1 MLNLQNIDKNCVKSL
16 IQSLLKNLPRFPSS
30 NFHVKFLD
38 LVFMNLD
45 VIEDLP
51 KIAQHIAQNFD
62 VQPPEVKLASLRLM
76 AKIYCQKVEPPKD
89 QEEIVQCTNDL
100 FELAEKEE
108 DITVRESAIIYWRFV
123 SLGKQIP
130 EVKLIKNYYADR
142 KSEKFQ
148 QIGLSDML
156 NLSSIYMQ
164 PAPTFT
170 KVSKNTKN
178 ELKIEMREKEPIVE
192 PVNFENLIEF
202 D

>member
-1 MLNLQNIDKNCVKSL
+1 MAKIYCQKVEPPKD
-16 IQSLLKNLPRFPSS
+16 
-30 NFHVKFLD
+30 
-38 LVFMNLD
+38 LD

-51 KIAQHIAQNFD
+51 NIAQHIVQNFD
-62 VQPPEVKLASLRLM
+62 VQPSEVKLASLRLM

-89 QEEIVQCTNDL
+89 REEIVQCTNDL

-142 KSEKFQ
+142 KSEKFK

-156 NLSSIYMQ
+156 NL
-164 PAPTFT
+164 
-170 KVSKNTKN
+170 
-178 ELKIEMREKEPIVE
+178 
-192 PVNFENLIEF
+192 
-202 D
+202 